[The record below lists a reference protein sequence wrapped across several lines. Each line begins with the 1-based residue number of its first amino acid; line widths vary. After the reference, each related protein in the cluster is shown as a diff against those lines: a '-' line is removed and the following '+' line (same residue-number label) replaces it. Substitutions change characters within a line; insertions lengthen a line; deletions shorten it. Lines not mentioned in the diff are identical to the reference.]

1 MHCDPSP
8 GVPEP
13 NPVQAHYARPAL
25 ARTILEAAVP
35 PVGSA
40 TGVDV
45 GALAPVDEF
54 HVRGREATLELAQA
68 VALTPSNRVLDVG
81 CGLGG
86 ASRYLASAFG
96 CQVVGIDLTPDY
108 VETARLLA
116 ARFGLDHRVRYEC
129 ADALALPFREAEFD
143 VVWTQ
148 HAAMNIADKAGL
160 YAEMFRV
167 LKPGGCLALYDILA
181 GEGGEVH
188 FPSPW
193 ARKASI
199 SFLIK
204 PDVLNRLLT
213 AVGFRD
219 DYLKVVRRNRDG
231 ISSWEKILWQTLITI
246 IAAGYPGVRTSAVG
260 LSPPHG
266 GRLPRHGLEFAPK
279 PGRESNRPN

>member
-1 MHCDPSP
+1 
-8 GVPEP
+8 
-13 NPVQAHYARPAL
+13 
-25 ARTILEAAVP
+25 
-35 PVGSA
+35 
-40 TGVDV
+40 
-45 GALAPVDEF
+45 VDEF

-213 AVGFRD
+213 AVGFR
-219 DYLKVVRRNRDG
+219 L
-231 ISSWEKILWQTLITI
+231 SSWRDTTEL
-246 IAAGYPGVRTSAVG
+246 
-260 LSPPHG
+260 
-266 GRLPRHGLEFAPK
+266 GRAYYRQMLQVI
-279 PGRESNRPN
+279 RESGPPPLGFHLLMGDDFRAMASNLLRNLEENRIALIEVVARKSV